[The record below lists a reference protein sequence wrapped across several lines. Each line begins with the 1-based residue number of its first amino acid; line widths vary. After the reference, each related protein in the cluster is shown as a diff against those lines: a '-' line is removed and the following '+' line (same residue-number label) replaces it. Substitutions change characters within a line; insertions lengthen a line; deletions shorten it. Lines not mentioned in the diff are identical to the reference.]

1 MFSNAKWI
9 RSPQSA
15 EGCPVFTKTFAV
27 TKQLQSA
34 TLAITARGVYEAS
47 LNSNRIGDFVLAPG
61 WTNYEKRLQVQT
73 YDVTELLKENNTL
86 SIQLAKGWYGL
97 YGSWF
102 TPSYQRVFESREQAV
117 LCELTL
123 TFADGT
129 QEIIGSDESF
139 STLTHGYRFCDIYDG
154 MIFDATAPRT
164 PLGQAVLAQNQ
175 DKSMLIPQ
183 QGETIGTQERLKPIG
198 VITTPKGE
206 TVLDFGQNMTGTI
219 AIDLTAKAGE
229 VLSLSFAE
237 ILDADGNF
245 YNLNYRAA
253 KCQYEYTCNEG
264 HQTFMP
270 TLTFYGFRYVRID
283 AAPEG
288 ITPDCFTA
296 VVMHSNLRQTGRI
309 ITTHPKL
316 QQLFQNVL
324 WGQKSNYLD
333 VPTDCPQRDERLGWT
348 GDAQV
353 FIKAAAYNYDV
364 YRFFT
369 KWLADL
375 QSEQMANGAI
385 PPVIPAM
392 VDCMISAAW
401 ADAVTICPWQLYQ
414 TYGKTEILAQ
424 TFDAMK
430 RWVDYITNTT
440 TTKGLW
446 TGGGHYGDWLELT
459 APFGVCKGQ
468 TRDDLIATAFYAHS
482 AELIGMV
489 GDVLGQDVTQ
499 YKALYETVK
508 QTFIQT
514 FEGTYATQTEMVLAL
529 QFNLTPNPEE
539 VAAALAQR
547 IHDDGDKIQ
556 TGFLGTPYILHVLTR
571 YGYTDLAYTLLLR
584 EEYPSWLYPVT
595 MGATT
600 IWEHWDGIT
609 PEGKLWPETMNSY
622 NHYAY
627 GAVADWL
634 YEVAAGITPARA
646 GFSKIHFAPHPTSK
660 IDSLGA
666 EFETPHGLA
675 RSFWRHNTEGKVI
688 YEITTPVP
696 ATAEIDGKTYD
707 LQPGSYRF

>member
-9 RSPQSA
+9 RSPQPA
-15 EGCPVFTKTFAV
+15 EGCPSFEKAFALA
-27 TKQLQSA
+27 KPIRSA
-34 TLAITARGVYEAS
+34 TLAITARGVYEAN
-47 LNSNRIGDFVLAPG
+47 LNGKRIGDFVLAPG

-73 YDVTELLKENNTL
+73 YDVTKLLKEQNTL

-102 TPSYQRVFESREQAV
+102 TPSYQRVFENREQAV

-123 TFADGT
+123 TYTDGT
-129 QEIIGSDESF
+129 QEIMGSDESF
-139 STLTHGYRFCDIYDG
+139 AALTQGYRFCDIYDG
-154 MIFDATAPRT
+154 MIFDATAPRA
-164 PLGQAVLAQNQ
+164 PLGQAILAQNQ

-183 QGETIGTQERLKPIG
+183 QGETIGMRERLKPLG

-253 KCQYEYTCNEG
+253 KCQYEYTCKEG

-283 AAPEG
+283 ATPQN

-296 VVMHSNLRQTGRI
+296 VVIHSNLRQTGRI

-333 VPTDCPQRDERLGWT
+333 IPTDCPQRDERLGWT

-364 YRFFT
+364 YRFFE

-385 PPVIPAM
+385 PPVIPTVM
-392 VDCMISAAW
+392 DCLISAAW

-414 TYGKTEILAQ
+414 TYGKTEILDQ

-446 TGGGHYGDWLELT
+446 TGGEHYGDWLELT

-468 TRDDLIATAFYAHS
+468 TRDDLIATAFYARS
-482 AELIGMV
+482 TEIIGMV
-489 GDVLGQDVTQ
+489 GDVLGQDVAE
-499 YKALYETVK
+499 YKALYETIK

-529 QFNLTPNPEE
+529 QFNLTPNPEK
-539 VAAALAQR
+539 VATALAQR
-547 IHDDGDKIQ
+547 IHADGDKIQ
-556 TGFLGTPYILHVLTR
+556 TGFLGTPYILHVLTQ
-571 YGYTDLAYTLLLR
+571 YGHTDLAYTLLLR

-634 YEVAAGITPARA
+634 YEVAAGITPAKA
-646 GFSKIHFAPHPTSK
+646 GFGKIHFAPHPTAR

-675 RSFWRHNTEGKVI
+675 RSFWRHNNEGKVI

-696 ATAEIDGKTYD
+696 ATAEIDGKVYD